1 MKTKFALALVFAIT
15 LTFSSAFAQKG
26 YKDDSYAQN
35 DNRNHHKNPRYDHND
50 RWYDD
55 DYKGGTYEYRRHG
68 KLSRAEYNKLARQR
82 RALEKEIYH
91 ARRNDGRIS
100 RSERMRIER
109 EWRELNRKM
118 YYYRNNDNRW

>member
-1 MKTKFALALVFAIT
+1 MKTKFALAMVFAMT
-15 LTFSSAFAQKG
+15 LAFSSAFAQKG
-26 YKDDSYAQN
+26 YKDDSYAHN
-35 DNRNHHKNPRYDHND
+35 EKRYNHKNPRYDYND
-50 RWYDD
+50 RWYDERD
-55 DYKGGTYEYRRHG
+55 DYRYDYLRHG

-82 RALEKEIYH
+82 RALEKEINR

-118 YYYRNNDNRW
+118 YYYRNNNDRW